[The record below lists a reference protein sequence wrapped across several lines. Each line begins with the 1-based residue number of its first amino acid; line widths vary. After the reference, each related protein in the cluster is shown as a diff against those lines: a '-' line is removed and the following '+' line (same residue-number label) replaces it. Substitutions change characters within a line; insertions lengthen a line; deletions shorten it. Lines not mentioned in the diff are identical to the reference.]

1 MLQYMLDTN
10 ICIYVMKRYPDALA
24 ERFDALADR
33 LCLSAVT
40 LCELQYGAEK
50 SARRLE
56 NLAAIDAFAARLD
69 MLSFPVKA
77 SMHFADIRATL
88 ERKGTPIGP
97 FDMMIAAH
105 ARAEGLTLVTNNTR
119 EFDRV
124 EGLKVENWV

>member
-10 ICIYVMKRYPDALA
+10 ICIYVMKRYPAAMMD
-24 ERFDALADR
+24 RFNALADR
-33 LCLSAVT
+33 LCISAVT
-40 LCELQYGAEK
+40 LGELQYGAEK

-56 NLAAIDAFAARLD
+56 SIAAIDAFVARLD
-69 MLSFPVKA
+69 TVAFSAKA
-77 SMHFADIRATL
+77 AMHFGDIRAAL
-88 ERKGTPIGP
+88 ERAGRPIGP
-97 FDMMIAAH
+97 FDLLIAAH